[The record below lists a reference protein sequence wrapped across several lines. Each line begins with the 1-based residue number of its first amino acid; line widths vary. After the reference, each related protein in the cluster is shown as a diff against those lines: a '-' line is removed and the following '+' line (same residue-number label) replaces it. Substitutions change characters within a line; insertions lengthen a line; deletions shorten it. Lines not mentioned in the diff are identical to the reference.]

1 MWFDDWPGVA
11 RVLLVGLA
19 SYVSVVALIRLAGKR
34 ALAQLN
40 AFDLVVTVALG
51 STLATILLS
60 SDVAFVDGA
69 VALALLL
76 TLQVIVA
83 FATKR
88 VPALRRMV
96 TAKPAQLVKDGV
108 IDDEALQRH
117 RVARA
122 DVLQAIRSSG
132 QGDLASVGAVT
143 LESNGTISV
152 IPCAN
157 MGNASALGDVEPSF
171 GNGALRDRGRSGAED

>member
-11 RVLLVGLA
+11 RVVLVGLA

-34 ALAQLN
+34 ALTQLN

-60 SDVAFVDGA
+60 SDVAFVEGA

-76 TLQVIVA
+76 ALQVIVA

-88 VPALRRMV
+88 FPALRRVV
-96 TAKPAQLVKDGV
+96 TAKPAQLVRDGV
-108 IDDEALQRH
+108 IDDDALRRH

-132 QGDLASVGAVT
+132 HGDVSSVGAVT

-152 IPCAN
+152 ISRAN
-157 MGNASALGDVEPSF
+157 IGNASALDDVKPSH
-171 GNGALRDRGRSGAED
+171 GERPPAQSGPK